1 MILERVFSIFVKKKS
16 SSLDQNKSHNF
27 KLPKYYKSS
36 LWGFEYLNIPIK
48 IPSTELSLK
57 VKFLNKH
64 ATQILVIYT
73 SNVSRLFGRPLYR
86 FGAQT
91 MAPKKYFSSFLFSVV
106 FQQYYNKSA
115 VNDFPMHLVILSS
128 LADKNTDRRAKQQ
141 DKKKK
146 VESKDETIY
155 KKVFIHLN
163 IQ

>member
-27 KLPKYYKSS
+27 KLPKYYKSL

-115 VNDFPMHLVILSS
+115 VNDFPMHLVIFKQLSRQKYRQMS
-128 LADKNTDRRAKQQ
+128 KTTRQ
-141 DKKKK
+141 KKKLNQK
-146 VESKDETIY
+146 TKPST
-155 KKVFIHLN
+155 KKFSFT
-163 IQ
+163 

>member
-1 MILERVFSIFVKKKS
+1 MILERVFSIFVKKKKS
-16 SSLDQNKSHNF
+16 SSLNQNKSQNF
-27 KLPKYYKSS
+27 KLPKYYKSL
-36 LWGFEYLNIPIK
+36 LWGFEHINIPIK

-73 SNVSRLFGRPLYR
+73 SNVSRLFGRPVYR

-115 VNDFPMHLVILSS
+115 VNDFPMHLVIFKELSRQ
-128 LADKNTDRRAKQQ
+128 K
-141 DKKKK
+141 
-146 VESKDETIY
+146 
-155 KKVFIHLN
+155 
-163 IQ
+163 